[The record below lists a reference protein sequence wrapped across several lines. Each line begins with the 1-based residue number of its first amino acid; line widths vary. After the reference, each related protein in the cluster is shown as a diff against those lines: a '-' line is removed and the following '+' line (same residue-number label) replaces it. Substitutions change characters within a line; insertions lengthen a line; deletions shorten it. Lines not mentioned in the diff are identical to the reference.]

1 MSFRLRV
8 TFLAAAA
15 VAVAVVGAAVLMYV
29 VLQQQLLTQIDE
41 SLHAASE
48 TARESGPR
56 PGGQRGFPPLG
67 DRNVSTG
74 RADVV
79 AQSID
84 ASGKVIRADLN
95 QADPLLATQL
105 ARQIAATQAG
115 AAFFDAIAADGSHV
129 RVYAVPI
136 GAGAA
141 LEVTRSLEDM
151 DAVLIQTR
159 NRLILVALA
168 GVLIASGLGTLVARA
183 ALAPVERLTKV
194 IEEVAKTR
202 DLSRR
207 VAATGHDE
215 LSRLAASFNEM
226 LIALEVS
233 LGRQR
238 QLVADASHELRTPL
252 TSLRTNLEM
261 LARGQPTDLAE
272 RNLVMRDLVAQMERM
287 STLVAD
293 LIDLARDEEVEL
305 PIEDVR
311 LDEVVEDALAGVR
324 GHYPKVRFTVSSRP
338 TTIHGVR
345 SRVSRA
351 VTNLLDNAGKW
362 SPAGGIVEVV
372 VAEGEVSVRDHGP
385 GVAPDDAPHV
395 FDRFWRASN
404 ARHLPGSGLG
414 LAIVKDV
421 AEKHGGSVTLE
432 PAQGGGARFRL
443 RLVG

>member
-1 MSFRLRV
+1 MTFRLRV
-8 TFLAAAA
+8 TVLAAAA
-15 VAVAVVGAAVLMYV
+15 VAVAVVGAAALMYV
-29 VLQQQLLTQIDE
+29 VLQQQLLMQIDQ
-41 SLHAASE
+41 SLQAASQ
-48 TARESGPR
+48 TARETGPR
-56 PGGQRGFPPLG
+56 SGARGFPPLG

-84 ASGKVIRADLN
+84 ATGRVIRADLN
-95 QADPLLATQL
+95 QADPTLATPI
-105 ARQIAATQAG
+105 ARQIAATQSG
-115 AAFFDAIAADGSHV
+115 EAFFDATAADGSHV
-129 RVYAVPI
+129 RVYVVPI
-136 GAGAA
+136 GSAAA
-141 LEVTRSLEDM
+141 LEVTRSLEDT
-151 DAVLIQTR
+151 DAVLTETR
-159 NRLILVALA
+159 NRLLLVALG
-168 GVLIASGLGTLVARA
+168 GVLFAAALGALVARA

-194 IEEVAKTR
+194 IEDVAKTR

-233 LGRQR
+233 LRQQR

-261 LARGQPTDLAE
+261 LARGQPTDPAE
-272 RNLVMRDLVAQMERM
+272 RSLVLHDLVAQMERM

-293 LIDLARDEEVEL
+293 LIDLARDEEAEL
-305 PIEDVR
+305 PVEELR
-311 LDEVVEDALAGVR
+311 LDEVVDDALAGVR
-324 GHYPKVRFTVSSRP
+324 GRYPKVLFTVSSRP
-338 TTIHGVR
+338 SSIPGVR

-362 SPAGGIVEVV
+362 SPDGGIVEVAV
-372 VAEGEVSVRDHGP
+372 TEGEVSVRDHGP
-385 GVAPDDAPHV
+385 GVLADDAPHV

-414 LAIVKDV
+414 LSIVKDV

-432 PAQGGGARFRL
+432 PAVGGGARFRL
-443 RLVG
+443 RLTA

>member
-8 TFLAAAA
+8 TLLAASA
-15 VAVAVVGAAVLMYV
+15 VAIAVVGAAVLMYV
-29 VLQQQLLTQIDE
+29 VLQQQLLMQVDQ
-41 SLHAASE
+41 SLQSASQN
-48 TARESGPR
+48 ARETGPR
-56 PGGQRGFPPLG
+56 PGGPRGFPPLG
-67 DRNVSTG
+67 DRSTSTG
-74 RADVV
+74 RADIV

-84 ASGKVIRADLN
+84 SSGKVIRADLN
-95 QADPLLATQL
+95 QADPSLATSV
-105 ARQIAATQAG
+105 ARTVAATQT
-115 AAFFDAIAADGSHV
+115 AAPPFDATAADGSHV

-136 GAGAA
+136 GNGAA

-151 DAVLIQTR
+151 DAVLGETR
-159 NRLILVALA
+159 DRLILVALA
-168 GVLIASGLGTLVARA
+168 GVLLAAGLGTVVARA
-183 ALAPVERLTKV
+183 ALAPVQRLTTV
-194 IEEVAKTR
+194 VEEVATTR

-233 LGRQR
+233 LRQQR

-261 LARGQPTDLAE
+261 LARGQPTDPAE
-272 RNLVMRDLVAQMERM
+272 RTLVLNDLVAQLERL

-293 LIDLARDEEVEL
+293 LIDLARDEEAEP
-305 PIEDVR
+305 PIETVR
-311 LDEVVEDALAGVR
+311 LDELVGDALAGVR
-324 GHYPKVRFTVSSRP
+324 GRYPNVLFTVSSRP
-338 TTIHGVR
+338 TTIRGVR
-345 SRVSRA
+345 SRISRA

-362 SPAGGIVEVV
+362 SPAGGIVEVA
-372 VAEGEVSVRDHGP
+372 VADGEVSVRDHGP
-385 GVAPDDAPHV
+385 GVAAEDAPHV

-432 PAQGGGARFRL
+432 PAPGGGATFRL
-443 RLVG
+443 RLVA